1 MRTLILGEEFLIER
15 RGTNGDFAAAVRLIG
30 ELDGRVDALGLGGI
44 DLYVF
49 AAGRRYAF
57 RDARRLAAA
66 ARKTPVVDGSGLK
79 NTLERRVVKWIER
92 EGVLPLRDRKVLLVS
107 AVDRFGMAEALAEA
121 GCRLT
126 MGDLIFAL
134 GVPFPIKSFTTL
146 NLLARILLPLIC
158 LAPFQ
163 WIYPTGEKQEQ
174 VTGGSKY
181 ARYFEDAEVIAGDF
195 HFIRRYMPGSL
206 AGKSIITN
214 TVTRE
219 DVKILKKRYLHCLI
233 TTTPELEGRSFGT
246 NVLEAVLVAA
256 AGKPSGGLTP
266 ADYNDLL
273 DRIEFAPRVELLNP

>member
-1 MRTLILGEEFLIER
+1 MRTPILGEEFLVER
-15 RGTNGDFAAAVRLIG
+15 RGTNGDLAAAVRLIG

-57 RDARRLAAA
+57 RDARRLAGAA
-66 ARKTPVVDGSGLK
+66 GKTPVVDGSGLK

-163 WIYPTGEKQEQ
+163 WIYPTGEKQER
-174 VTGGSKY
+174 VAGGSKY

-195 HFIRRYMPGSL
+195 HFIRRYMPESL

-219 DVKILKKRYLHCLI
+219 DVKILKKRYLRYLI

-256 AGKPSGGLTP
+256 AGKPAGGLTP

-273 DRIEFAPRVELLNP
+273 DRIEFVPRVELLNP